1 MQPQAVQDPFV
12 PDIYRVERV
21 RRELAD
27 AVTLELEPQSGT
39 RPDFRPGQFNM
50 LYAFGVGEVAI
61 SMSASARLGTGFVH
75 TVRNAGAVS
84 GALARLEPGATL
96 GVRGPFGTGWPV
108 VEAEG
113 RDVLIVAGGLGLA
126 PLRPAIQDVLAHRE
140 RYGRVTILVGCRSP
154 HDILYQHDLEE
165 WRQRLDVTVEVTVDH
180 AGTDWHGDVGFVT
193 TLIPRSP
200 FDPDN
205 AVAMVCGPEVMMR
218 FAASALLKA
227 GVPESSIHLSM
238 ERNMKCAIGLCGH
251 CQFGPAFVC
260 KDGPVFPLDRIS
272 GLLAVQE
279 I

>member
-1 MQPQAVQDPFV
+1 MQAARDPFV
-12 PDIYRVERV
+12 PDIYRVEQV

-27 AVTLELEPQSGT
+27 AVTLELAPQSGT

-61 SMSASARLGTGFVH
+61 SMSASAREKPGFVH

-108 VEAEG
+108 AEAEG
-113 RDVLIVAGGLGLA
+113 RDVVIVAGGLGLA
-126 PLRPAIQDVLAHRE
+126 PLRPAIQEVLARRE
-140 RYGRVTILVGCRSP
+140 CYGRVTILVGCRSP
-154 HDILYQHDLEE
+154 YDILYRHDLEQ

-200 FDPDN
+200 FDPDK
-205 AVAMVCGPEVMMR
+205 AVALVCGPEVMMR
-218 FAASALLKA
+218 FAGGALQKA
-227 GVPESSIHLSM
+227 GMPASDIYLSM

-251 CQFGPAFVC
+251 CQFGPAFIC
-260 KDGPVFPLDRIS
+260 KDGPVLPLERIA

>member
-1 MQPQAVQDPFV
+1 MRADIAKDPFV
-12 PDIYRVERV
+12 PEIYRVGSV

-27 AVTLELEPQSGT
+27 AVTLELEPVSGT

-61 SMSASARLGTGFVH
+61 SMSAGASEGTGFVH

-126 PLRPAIQDVLAHRE
+126 PLRPAIQEVLARRE
-140 RYGRVTILVGCRSP
+140 RFGRVTILVGCRSP
-154 HDILYQHDLEE
+154 SDILYQHDLEQ
-165 WRQRLDVTVEVTVDH
+165 WKQRLDVNVEVTVDH
-180 AGTDWHGDVGFVT
+180 AGTDWHGNVGFVT

-205 AVAMVCGPEVMMR
+205 AIAMVCGPEVMMR
-218 FAASALLKA
+218 FAASGLQKA
-227 GVPESSIHLSM
+227 GMPAGNIYLSM

-251 CQFGPAFVC
+251 CQFGPAFIC
-260 KDGPVFPLDRIS
+260 KDGPVLPLERIA